1 MLEMLKRDIERE
13 YREESVLESVVEG
26 VDTDVRD
33 AILDEMGEVGDLIE
47 MDSELS
53 TLVSKIPE
61 YDEEKEMSKQLK
73 RLAESYIP
81 EYDI

>member
-33 AILDEMGEVGDLIE
+33 AILDEMGEVADLIE

>member
-53 TLVSKIPE
+53 TLVSKIP
-61 YDEEKEMSKQLK
+61 
-73 RLAESYIP
+73 
-81 EYDI
+81 

>member
-61 YDEEKEMSKQLK
+61 YDEEKEMNKQLK

>member
-33 AILDEMGEVGDLIE
+33 AILDEMGEVADLIE

-81 EYDI
+81 